1 MPNRAIRILL
11 VEDNLGDALLFEA
24 LLKETEQPIDVHVV
38 SDGEAA
44 IDFLLRRGRHG
55 DAARPD
61 AVILDINLPKKNGL
75 EVLSEIRQQSEF
87 KELPVFMLTGSRS
100 DEDIVKSQALGVT
113 SFITKPSRLI
123 EYEELVKRI
132 LEVDLPRVLQS
143 KQDDRF

>member
-87 KELPVFMLTGSRS
+87 KELPVFMLTGSKS
-100 DEDIVKSQALGVT
+100 YEDIVKSYALDVT
-113 SFITKPSRLI
+113 SFITKPSQLI

-132 LEVDLPRVLQS
+132 LEIDLPRVLQS